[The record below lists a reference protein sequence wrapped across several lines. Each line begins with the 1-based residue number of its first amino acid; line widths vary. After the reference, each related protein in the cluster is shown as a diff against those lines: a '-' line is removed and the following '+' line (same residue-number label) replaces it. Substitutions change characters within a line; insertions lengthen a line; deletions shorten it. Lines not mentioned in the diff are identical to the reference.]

1 MGSASPPRPWRRLKS
16 SPALDFGIFRLRQE
30 TVAHPLNDSEHQR
43 VVIDAPDWVNVVPI
57 TRQGEVVLIR
67 QFRFGI
73 GSSTLEIPGG
83 TVEPNEEPIDAA
95 SRELEEETGYRP
107 GRIEL
112 LGSVHPNPA
121 FQNNRCYSYLA
132 RDCERVHQ
140 GHPEAGEDIAVELR
154 ALGEISG
161 LIAAGEITHSLV
173 ICAFYYLFNASA
185 PRPLP

>member
-1 MGSASPPRPWRRLKS
+1 MGSGSPPRPWRRLKS
-16 SPALDFGIFRLRQE
+16 GPTLDLGIFRLRQE
-30 TVAHPLNDSEHQR
+30 AVADPRNDSQHQR
-43 VVIDAPDWVNVVPI
+43 VVIDAPDWVNVIPI

-73 GSSTLEIPGG
+73 WSSTLEIPGG
-83 TVEPNEEPIDAA
+83 TVETNEEPTHAA

-132 RDCERVHQ
+132 RDCERVHR

-154 ALGEISG
+154 ALSEISR

-173 ICAFYYLFNASA
+173 ICAFYFFSGRA
-185 PRPLP
+185 PPPSP